1 MTTEILA
8 QNWALVVASVLS
20 LAIFLFVMFRLYED
34 SSHGR
39 LGQSVRELNAVKK
52 EASKAK
58 SRLSKAKA
66 RFEELRKKADQ
77 VKPRLLTE
85 AEEAVKDAD
94 LLVNITGD
102 QLMRAEKILRDV
114 ILEDFPPN
122 RQDVLRSRYL

>member
-1 MTTEILA
+1 MATELLA
-8 QNWALVVASVLS
+8 QNWALVIASVLS
-20 LAIFLFVMFRLYED
+20 LAIFLFVMFRLYDD
-34 SSHGR
+34 SGRGR
-39 LGQSVRELNAVKK
+39 LGQSVRELNAVRQ
-52 EASKAK
+52 EASKAEN
-58 SRLSKAKA
+58 RLCKAQA

-102 QLMRAEKILRDV
+102 QVMRAEKILRDV

-122 RQDVLRSRYL
+122 RQDVLRSKYL